1 VRKQDKVIIWPAYF
15 DQSKTRKDG
24 RRVSKSL
31 AKQQPKIDEVTLA
44 VQKLGLKHEVT
55 LDAGYPKTPWIKTGM
70 ILVEKQGS
78 KEQVIRKIAGQLL
91 KVRSEAPKEKP
102 KKSKKSKKSKR

>member
-1 VRKQDKVIIWPAYF
+1 MRKQDKVIIWPVYF

-31 AKQQPKIDEVTLA
+31 ALHNPKIDEVELA
-44 VQKLGLKHEVT
+44 VQKLGLKHEVIV
-55 LDAGYPKTPWIKTGM
+55 DAGYPKKPWIKTGM

-78 KEQVIRKIAGQLL
+78 KEQVIQRIAGKISKIERKPL
-91 KVRSEAPKEKP
+91 KEKR
-102 KKSKKSKKSKR
+102 KKK

>member
-1 VRKQDKVIIWPAYF
+1 MRKQDKFIIWPAYF
-15 DQSKTRKDG
+15 DQTKTRKDG

-31 AKQQPKIDEVTLA
+31 AVQHPKIDEVTLA

-55 LDAGYPKTPWIKTGM
+55 ADASYPKTPWTKTGM

-78 KEQVIRKIAGQLL
+78 KDQVIRRIAGQLP

-102 KKSKKSKKSKR
+102 TKKKKKQK

>member
-1 VRKQDKVIIWPAYF
+1 MRKQDKFIIWPAYF

-31 AKQQPKIDEVTLA
+31 AVTHPKIDEVALA
-44 VQKLGLKHEVT
+44 VQKLGLKHEVVAE
-55 LDAGYPKTPWIKTGM
+55 AGYPKTPWAKTGM

-78 KEQVIRKIAGQLL
+78 KEQVIQRIAGKLV
-91 KVRSEAPKEKP
+91 KIERKTPKEKRK
-102 KKSKKSKKSKR
+102 KKSKKK

>member
-1 VRKQDKVIIWPAYF
+1 MRKQDKFIIWPAYF

-31 AKQQPKIDEVTLA
+31 AVLHPKIEEVALA
-44 VQKLGLKHEVT
+44 VQKLGLKHEVVAE
-55 LDAGYPKTPWIKTGM
+55 AGYPKMPWAKTGM

-78 KEQVIRKIAGQLL
+78 KEQVIQRIAGKLP

-102 KKSKKSKKSKR
+102 KKKSKKK

>member
-1 VRKQDKVIIWPAYF
+1 MRKQDKIIIWPAYF

-31 AKQQPKIDEVTLA
+31 AMQQPKIDEVTLA
-44 VQKLGLKHEVT
+44 VQKLGLKHEVRP
-55 LDAGYPKTPWIKTGM
+55 DAGYPKTPWIKTGM

-78 KEQVIRKIAGQLL
+78 KEQVITKIAGQLP
-91 KVRSEAPKEKP
+91 KVRSEAPKEKT
-102 KKSKKSKKSKR
+102 KKSKKSKK